1 MLQWVNILSK
11 HKFNLKAYHYCS
23 RVEMWNLTMKRVYV
37 EWYED
42 GALKRELTSLTPD
55 RAERFELDLYGKVL
69 YHEEDIIIFRTSK
82 ESAHNT
88 LEFMTPFHNGDENI
102 RIMNIMMLLSDTK
115 DALGKGY
122 LEARDNM
129 VDIWKSMPDVYG
141 EFHPYLEYAWNE
153 CTNHVIYNGGEYH
166 VDDWFDI

>member
-1 MLQWVNILSK
+1 MLPWVNILSK

-23 RVEMWNLTMKRVYV
+23 RVDMWNLTMKRVYV

>member
-1 MLQWVNILSK
+1 
-11 HKFNLKAYHYCS
+11 
-23 RVEMWNLTMKRVYV
+23 MWNLTMKRVYV

-153 CTNHVIYNGGEYH
+153 CTNHVIYNGVEYH